1 MDPTTDLL
9 AGVRGAVLDADDP
22 SYDTARAVYNA
33 MIDRRPETIV
43 RCADAAD
50 VVAVVDYARQ
60 TGTPLSVRGG
70 GHNAVGLGV
79 CDGGVVADLSPMR
92 GVRVDPH
99 ARTVRVGGGATWGDV
114 DHATHAFGLAVP
126 TGVIASTGVGGLTLG
141 GGHGYFTRKLG
152 LTIDS
157 LLEADVVLADG
168 SLVTASADENAD
180 LFWALRGG
188 GGNFGAVTSF
198 LFRGHPIATVHAGP
212 MLWEVE
218 DAADVLR
225 WYREWLPAAP
235 RDAYAFFAFLE
246 VPPGPPFPEALHGK
260 TMCGLVWCH
269 TGTRAEVQEALQA
282 ARDVRPPAFEAVGE
296 MPVPALNSMFDPLYP
311 PGLQWYWKGDF
322 VKSIP
327 DEAVRR
333 HVEHGPKLP
342 TMHSTMH
349 LYPVDG
355 AVHDVGQNETA
366 FAYRDAVWST
376 VYVGVDPD
384 PRKREPIT
392 AWARD
397 YWEALHGFSMG
408 GSYVNF
414 LMDEGEDRVRAT
426 YRGNHERLAA
436 IKAAVD
442 PGNLFS
448 STQNIRPERRV
459 VS

>member
-1 MDPTTDLL
+1 MGTDLAPL
-9 AGVRGAVLDADDP
+9 TAAIRGTLLDRAAPDYDD
-22 SYDTARAVYNA
+22 ARAVYNA

-50 VVAVVDYARQ
+50 VMAVVDYARE
-60 TGTPLSVRGG
+60 TGTRLSVRGG

-79 CDGGVVADLSPMR
+79 CDDGIVADLSAMR
-92 GVRVDPH
+92 GVRVDPK

-114 DHATHAFGLAVP
+114 DHAAHAFGLAVP
-126 TGVIASTGVGGLTLG
+126 TGVISTTGVGGLTLG
-141 GGHGYFTRKLG
+141 GGHGYLTRKLG

-157 LLEADVVLADG
+157 LLAADVVLADG
-168 SLVTASADENAD
+168 TLVTASEDEHAD

-198 LFRGHPIATVHAGP
+198 LFRGHPVATVHAGP
-212 MLWEVE
+212 MLWELE
-218 DAADVLR
+218 DAADILR
-225 WYREWLPAAP
+225 WYRDWLPGAP

-246 VPPGPPFPEALHGK
+246 VPPGPPFPEAIHGR

-269 TGTRAEVQEALQA
+269 TGPEAEVQEALQA
-282 ARDVRPPAFEAVGE
+282 ARDVRPPVFEFVGE
-296 MPVPALNSMFDPLYP
+296 MPVPVLNSMFDPIYP

-322 VKSIP
+322 VQTIP
-327 DEAVRR
+327 DEAVQR
-333 HVEHGPKLP
+333 HLEHGPKLP

-355 AVHDVGQNETA
+355 AVHDVGQDETA

-384 PRKREPIT
+384 PGRRDAIT
-392 AWARD
+392 AWTRD
-397 YWEALHGFSMG
+397 YWEALHPFSMG

-426 YRGNHERLAA
+426 YRGNYDRLAA

-442 PGNLFS
+442 PGNVFS
-448 STQNIRPERRV
+448 SAQNIRPAG
-459 VS
+459 